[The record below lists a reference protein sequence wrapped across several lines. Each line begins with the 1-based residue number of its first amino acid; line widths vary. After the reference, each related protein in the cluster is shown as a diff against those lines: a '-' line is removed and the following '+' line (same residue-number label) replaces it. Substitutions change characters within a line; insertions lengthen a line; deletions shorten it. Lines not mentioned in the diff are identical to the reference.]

1 MHLARREIRIVT
13 ETFLSR
19 FNNIRIPSGEKYQY
33 HSGVVFGV
41 DRLPLEW
48 DWVTAH

>member
-1 MHLARREIRIVT
+1 VL

-19 FNNIRIPSGEKYQY
+19 FDNIRIPPGATYAY

-41 DRLPLEW
+41 DRLPLTW
-48 DWVTAH
+48 DGAKVD